1 MNVTTDRTNLIEIKN
16 HNIHKNIL
24 LNSSSIVF
32 KNKLLEQKKY
42 HSNTFIHDDQNILE
56 TNDENNNYDNNLS
69 SKQNRFDL
77 LMEKIDIIKYI
88 KHTPSGL
95 KLMKILQD

>member
-42 HSNTFIHDDQNILE
+42 HSNTDDQNILE
-56 TNDENNNYDNNLS
+56 TNDENNNYDNNFS

-88 KHTPSGL
+88 KQTPSGL
-95 KLMKILQD
+95 KLMKILQE